1 MFRFRN
7 QILFYGILLLV
18 FFGTGSCQNEEDSN
32 IFSVKSPLKSLRKF
46 GLTRTPADRLNQI
59 KAADKKTYNGTI
71 PGKYRIPTPPIEP
84 YGQGN
89 EGACVAW
96 ATSWAVA
103 STKINY
109 TGNTINYGNLF
120 SPEFIYNQ
128 IKISNDCEQGSY
140 FVSNNRYLGA
150 LDLVAEDGVCFWDE
164 MPYSDKGCSVLPNSS
179 QKSLA
184 EANRISKYE
193 KVEGF
198 NTIELKKVLLA
209 NFVLVFGAT
218 VDEGFVSAG
227 NNFIW
232 KTQNGQNL
240 GGHAMIIVGYDDA
253 KNAFKIQNSW
263 GNSWGDHGYGW
274 LDYDYYHQVVFEAY
288 ILYK

>member
-1 MFRFRN
+1 M
-7 QILFYGILLLV
+7 LLLV
-18 FFGTGSCQNEEDSN
+18 CFWAGSCQNEEETPIS
-32 IFSVKSPLKSLRKF
+32 SVKSPLKNLRKF
-46 GLTRTPADRLNQI
+46 GLARTPADRLKQVKATDRKAFNGIMPNKYQI
-59 KAADKKTYNGTI
+59 N
-71 PGKYRIPTPPIEP
+71 TPPTEP

-103 STKINY
+103 ATKINY
-109 TGNTINYGNLF
+109 TGNAINYGNLF

-140 FVSNNRYLGA
+140 FISNNRYLGA
-150 LDLVAEDGVCFWDE
+150 LDLVVQQGVCFWEE
-164 MPYSDKGCSVLPNSS
+164 MPYTDKGCTTLPNSS

-184 EANRISKYE
+184 IPNRISKYE

-198 NTIELKKVLLA
+198 NTSDLKKVLLS
-209 NFVLVFGAT
+209 NFVLVFGAM
-218 VDEGFVSAG
+218 VDEGFINA
-227 NNFIW
+227 NKNFIW
-232 KTQNGQNL
+232 KSQDGQNL
-240 GGHAMIIVGYDDA
+240 GGHAMIIIGYDDT

-263 GNSWGDHGYGW
+263 GNSWGDNGYSW
-274 LDYDYYHQVVFEAY
+274 LDYGYYNQVVFEAY